1 MEYLGTRRGQTDAAT
16 STGTHGKHDG
26 VGVGGAVK
34 REIRVHPEAR
44 FSIVRSRSLRS
55 PYRDGNRSGG
65 EGGGGGGSY
74 SRDS

>member
-1 MEYLGTRRGQTDAAT
+1 MYIEEDRWNISGTRRGQTDAAT

-44 FSIVRSRSLRS
+44 FSIVRSRSLPVPITMEIDLAGR
-55 PYRDGNRSGG
+55 R
-65 EGGGGGGSY
+65 GGS
-74 SRDS
+74 